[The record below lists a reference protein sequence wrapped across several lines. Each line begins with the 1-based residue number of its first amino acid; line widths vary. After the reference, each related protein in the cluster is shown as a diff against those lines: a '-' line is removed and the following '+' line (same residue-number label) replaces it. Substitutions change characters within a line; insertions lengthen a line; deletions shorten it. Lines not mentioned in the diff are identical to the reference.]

1 MCIMMCIIMRAIG
14 YYGATFFQP
23 CFVSFADEQS
33 AIRFVLEDWLITT
46 LLCKCALKDMPM
58 GRCAHCAHC
67 AVHFLIDRKR
77 LHVSVCP
84 RAHVIHYTDLLVV
97 VVHIHHLGGVRKSL
111 VIHLPGEV
119 HHLSVRIKVCS
130 SYIFCADLLY
140 LCIFAH
146 VLHLSAVGVNVCAT
160 SHFSVSLCNVGN
172 AFKTAL
178 TASLL
183 SCKLALEYAQSGWD
197 VVQKCTRR

>member
-84 RAHVIHYTDLLVV
+84 RAHVIHYTDLLTVFV
-97 VVHIHHLGGVRKSL
+97 QVHHLGGVRKSL
-111 VIHLPGEV
+111 VIHLPGEIY
-119 HHLSVRIKVCS
+119 HLSVRIKDHSVLVIYS
-130 SYIFCADLLY
+130 LRIFSICVFLHM
-140 LCIFAH
+140 LCICLRLVSMF
-146 VLHLSAVGVNVCAT
+146 VLQVTSVCHCVT
-160 SHFSVSLCNVGN
+160 WETRS
-172 AFKTAL
+172 
-178 TASLL
+178 
-183 SCKLALEYAQSGWD
+183 KLH
-197 VVQKCTRR
+197 